1 MSTQTRLLTA
11 DEFFEWPDEPG
22 MRQELIRGEVI
33 TMSLAG
39 GEHGAIAMEIG
50 RLVANHVKTFKL
62 GSAYAA
68 ETGFIIERD
77 PDTVRAP
84 DAAFVRT
91 ERLAAIT
98 NPKKNIPFG
107 PDLVVEVL
115 SPNDRAHEVVEKVQ
129 MWLNA
134 GSLLVWVVDPGSR
147 TVTVYRPGVEPV
159 TLGEYHQIDGGDVLP
174 GFRCLVADF
183 FA

>member
-1 MSTQTRLLTA
+1 MLTQTRLLTA
-11 DEFFEWPDEPG
+11 DEFFEWPDESG

-33 TMSLAG
+33 AMSLAG
-39 GEHGAIAMEIG
+39 GEHGEIAMEIG
-50 RLVANHVKTFKL
+50 GLIWAHVKSSKL
-62 GSAYAA
+62 GKTFAA
-68 ETGFIIERD
+68 ETGFIIERA

-84 DAAFVRT
+84 DVAFVRT

-107 PDLVVEVL
+107 PDLAVEVL
-115 SPNDRAHEVVEKVQ
+115 SPSDRAHEVEEKVQ
-129 MWLNA
+129 MWLRA
-134 GSLLVWVVDPGSR
+134 GGLLVWVVDPESR

-159 TLGEYHQIDGGDVLP
+159 TLGEDQQVDGGDVLP
-174 GFRCLVADF
+174 GFRCLMADF